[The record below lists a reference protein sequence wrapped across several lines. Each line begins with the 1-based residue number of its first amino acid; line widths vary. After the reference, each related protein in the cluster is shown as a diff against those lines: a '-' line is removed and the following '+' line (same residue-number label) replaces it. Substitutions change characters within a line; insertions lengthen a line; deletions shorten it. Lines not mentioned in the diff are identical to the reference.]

1 MAVEAEN
8 PNSECAAVIKKAIK
22 AGTKSTLHLCYFG
35 WVGVY
40 FLSPLQSQM
49 RNLGAPT

>member
-8 PNSECAAVIKKAIK
+8 PNSESAAVKKAIK

-40 FLSPLQSQM
+40 LLSPLQSQM